1 MTDSSNLYER
11 ELPGGGYVRIDGIQ
25 VSENEFRASLRVER
39 RGDTTRRFLHSAPTI
54 LECSGRTRE
63 EALSR
68 LIGIAE
74 DNVALA
80 SAILSWRREGGV
92 RSPA

>member
-1 MTDSSNLYER
+1 MTDSTILYER
-11 ELPGGGYVRIDGIQ
+11 ELPGGGYVRIEGYQ
-25 VSENEFRASLRVER
+25 LSEHEFRASLRVER
-39 RGDTTRRFLHSAPTI
+39 RGNTSRRFSHSAPAI
-54 LECSGRTRE
+54 LECSGTSRE

-80 SAILSWRREGGV
+80 SALLSWRREG
-92 RSPA
+92 AMKD